1 MIKNSQRQKEKRKA
15 AKWLQTLIGDD
26 WGIRVLPRNA
36 DKPRP
41 VHANSNERSRS
52 GTFPW
57 RLAESPANQ
66 RTRRNDRLAVGLT
79 G

>member
-41 VHANSNERSRS
+41 VHANSNERVERCFPVVPGRKSRKS
-52 GTFPW
+52 ADST
-57 RLAESPANQ
+57 E
-66 RTRRNDRLAVGLT
+66 
-79 G
+79 